1 MRLNLWS
8 RKGLINFEY
17 VIDKESQLP
26 MIFVNA
32 IQGDYKGDFKGTALK
47 IDTKITSKL
56 SFDEIIKLLYAIKN
70 KRDINFVRDNVNKNI
85 NFKFEDLYC
94 LISMNKVG
102 VKIEAIVLYEFLMF
116 GLNVAKNQIKLL
128 EIGRPSVDNNNNNS
142 NDEVEN
148 KSEFKALEIGLD

>member
-32 IQGDYKGDFKGTALK
+32 IQGDHRGDFKGTALK

-56 SFDEIIKLLYAIKN
+56 SFEEIIKLLYAIKN
-70 KRDINFVRDNVNKNI
+70 KSDINFMRDNVNKNI
-85 NFKFEDLYC
+85 NFKFEDSYC
-94 LISMNKVG
+94 IVNMNKVG
-102 VKIEAIVLYEFLMF
+102 VKIEVTVLYEFLMF
-116 GLNVAKNQIKLL
+116 GLNVAKNQIKLM

-142 NDEVEN
+142 NDEVAN
-148 KSEFKALEIGLD
+148 KTEFKTLEIGLD

>member
-17 VIDKESQLP
+17 AIDKESQLP
-26 MIFVNA
+26 IIFVNA
-32 IQGDYKGDFKGTALK
+32 IQGDFKGDFKGTTLK
-47 IDTKITSKL
+47 TETKISIKL

-70 KRDINFVRDNVNKNI
+70 KSDINFMRDNVNRNI
-85 NFKFEDLYC
+85 NFKFEDSYY

-102 VKIEAIVLYEFLMF
+102 VKIEATVLYEFLMF
-116 GLNVAKNQIKLL
+116 GLNVAKNQIRLM

-142 NDEVEN
+142 KDEVAN
-148 KSEFKALEIGLD
+148 KPEFKTLEIGLD

>member
-17 VIDKESQLP
+17 AIDKESQLP
-26 MIFVNA
+26 IIFVNA
-32 IQGDYKGDFKGTALK
+32 IQGDFKGDFKGTTLK
-47 IDTKITSKL
+47 TETKISIKL

-70 KRDINFVRDNVNKNI
+70 KSDINFMRDNVNRNI
-85 NFKFEDLYC
+85 NFKFEDSYY

-102 VKIEAIVLYEFLMF
+102 VKIEATVLYEFLMF
-116 GLNVAKNQIKLL
+116 GLNVAKNQIRLM

-142 NDEVEN
+142 KDEVAN
-148 KSEFKALEIGLD
+148 KPELKTLEIGLD